1 MSTERNTTVAAY
13 APVYTVKEVSR
24 LLHTNPAFVYRIIN
38 LGLLPALDGKRFERQ
53 VSLTHNASARYE
65 DRWVRLAVNPL
76 SPCVFTRGLNHLMM
90 PVRHGEGRLVVPD
103 DATLDRLEAGNLVTL
118 SYADPQSGRPTME

>member
-38 LGLLPALDGKRFERQ
+38 LGLLPALKLGSIRVRKAALDEFLQ
-53 VSLTHNASARYE
+53 RYE
-65 DRWVRLAVNPL
+65 GCDLSDPL
-76 SPCVFTRGLNHLMM
+76 DIK
-90 PVRHGEGRLVVPD
+90 ELV
-103 DATLDRLEAGNLVTL
+103 AG
-118 SYADPQSGRPTME
+118 

>member
-38 LGLLPALDGKRFERQ
+38 LGLLPALKLGSIRVRKAALDEFLQ
-53 VSLTHNASARYE
+53 RYE
-65 DRWVRLAVNPL
+65 GCDLSDPLDIKELA
-76 SPCVFTRGLNHLMM
+76 
-90 PVRHGEGRLVVPD
+90 
-103 DATLDRLEAGNLVTL
+103 AG
-118 SYADPQSGRPTME
+118 